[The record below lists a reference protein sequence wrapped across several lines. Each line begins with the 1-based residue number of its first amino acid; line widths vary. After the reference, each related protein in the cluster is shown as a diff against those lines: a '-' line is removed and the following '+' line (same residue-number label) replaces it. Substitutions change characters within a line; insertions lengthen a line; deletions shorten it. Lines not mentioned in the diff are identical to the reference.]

1 MKKES
6 WMEGKE
12 RQSETW
18 TELQG
23 FGKGK
28 VHYHYLKKLEKKIN
42 VHHKHILSQIFEA
55 GQMSGSVSAPLYRRE
70 EGDRAL

>member
-28 VHYHYLKKLEKKIN
+28 VHYHYLKKLEKKN
-42 VHHKHILSQIFEA
+42 
-55 GQMSGSVSAPLYRRE
+55 
-70 EGDRAL
+70 